1 MCLTLLDVLYCYL
14 EDWRHEDRQTS
25 EDEDKDTSDSLFPEE
40 ETITKIT
47 IFVFENVHYCS
58 KCWGW

>member
-1 MCLTLLDVLYCYL
+1 MCLTLLDVSYCYL

-47 IFVFENVHYCS
+47 IVFFENIHYC
-58 KCWGW
+58 